1 MSAALNL
8 PPVFAKLGRRV
19 PGPFVSLHF
28 VAGLELA
35 RRLKWLEPPA
45 ALNGRSFAITV
56 EDLGLR
62 SSFVVRDGAFRPLW
76 NRGSTGAA
84 ELELGAKLA
93 DFLAL
98 MREETD
104 ADTLFFQRRLRIA
117 GDTELGL
124 IVKNWL
130 DAAPR
135 PAWLQRMTAANSGMA
150 GGAGG

>member
-45 ALNGRSFAITV
+45 ELNGRSFAITV

-76 NRGSTGAA
+76 NRGSKGAA

>member
-45 ALNGRSFAITV
+45 ELNGRSFAITV

-76 NRGSTGAA
+76 NRGSTVAA